1 MLMRC
6 MMAVMLLLG
15 FASLNTAI
23 HGQSLTGSEPDKGP
37 DLTSGQ
43 ARSIEPASVPKANG
57 TVSVAALKIPEKAM
71 KEVQRS
77 DKAFLSG
84 DVQGSA
90 EHLEKALEIYP
101 NMAVVH
107 NALGARYAE
116 LKEHEKAIAEFEKAI
131 ALNPRY
137 HLAMDNMT
145 VEMCVLHRF
154 ADAEPIAKQA
164 LALEPESANSEY
176 LLGSILVEE
185 GHYTGEPVRLLE
197 NAKVAFPRA
206 HLFLAKAA
214 VGRGETGK
222 AAEELR
228 AYLQSPAAEKKA
240 AQDWLEMLQ
249 RQDEAARKT
258 AKERQAD

>member
-1 MLMRC
+1 MRC

-15 FASLNTAI
+15 LASLNSI
-23 HGQSLTGSEPDKGP
+23 HGQSFTDSELDKGP

-43 ARSIEPASVPKANG
+43 ARPTEPASTPKGDG
-57 TVSVAALKIPEKAM
+57 TVSVTALKIPEKAM
-71 KEVQRS
+71 KEIQRS

-84 DVQGSA
+84 DVRGSA

-101 NMAVVH
+101 NLAVVH

-154 ADAEPIAKQA
+154 SDAEPIAKQA
-164 LALEPESANSEY
+164 LALEPESANSQY

-185 GHYTGEPVRLLE
+185 GHYTGEPVKLLE
-197 NAKVAFPRA
+197 SAKVAFPRA

-214 VGRGETGK
+214 VGRGENAK

-228 AYLQSPAAEKKA
+228 AYLQSPAREKKA

-258 AKERQAD
+258 AKEHEAD

>member
-15 FASLNTAI
+15 FASLNTI
-23 HGQSLTGSEPDKGP
+23 HGQSLTGSQLEDGP
-37 DLTSGQ
+37 DLSSGQ
-43 ARSIEPASVPKANG
+43 ARTNAPAPSAKGTG
-57 TVSVAALKIPEKAM
+57 TVSIDALKIPEKAL

-77 DKAFLSG
+77 DKAYRSG
-84 DVQGSA
+84 DVRGSA
-90 EHLEKALEIYP
+90 DHLEKALEIYP
-101 NMAVVH
+101 NLAVVH
-107 NALGARYAE
+107 DALGARYAE
-116 LKEHEKAIAEFEKAI
+116 LKEHEKAIGEFEKAV

-154 ADAEPIAKQA
+154 ADAEPVARQA
-164 LALEPESANSEY
+164 LALEPESANSQY

-185 GHYTGEPVRLLE
+185 GHYTGEPLKLLE
-197 NAKVAFPRA
+197 NVKMTFPRA

-214 VGRGETGK
+214 VGRGENAK

-228 AYLQSPAAEKKA
+228 AYLQSPVAEKKA

-258 AKERQAD
+258 AKEREAD

>member
-15 FASLNTAI
+15 FGSLNSI
-23 HGQSLTGSEPDKGP
+23 HGQNLTGGEHENNPDISAGQTRSTQPTPPSKG
-37 DLTSGQ
+37 T
-43 ARSIEPASVPKANG
+43 G
-57 TVSVAALKIPEKAM
+57 TVSVDALKIPDKAM
-71 KEVQRS
+71 KEIQRA

-101 NMAVVH
+101 NLAVGH

-116 LKEHEKAIAEFEKAI
+116 LKEHEKAIAEFEKAV

-154 ADAEPIAKQA
+154 ADAEPVARQA
-164 LALEPESANSEY
+164 LALEPESADSQY
-176 LLGSILVEE
+176 LLGGILVEE
-185 GHYTGEPVRLLE
+185 GHYTGEPVKLLE
-197 NAKVAFPRA
+197 SAKTAFPRA
-206 HLFLAKAA
+206 YLFLAKAA
-214 VGRGETGK
+214 VGRGENAK

-228 AYLQSPAAEKKA
+228 AYLQSPASEKKA

-249 RQDEAARKT
+249 REDEAARKM
-258 AKERQAD
+258 AKEHERD